1 MTVNRGRTSRSSR
14 TSALKVGDVAPDFEL
29 KSHDG
34 GNGNLSQFQGQKNV
48 VLAFY
53 PFAFS
58 EV

>member
-1 MTVNRGRTSRSSR
+1 ME
-14 TSALKVGDVAPDFEL
+14 VGDAGPDFEL

-34 GNGNLSQFQGQKNV
+34 ASRTLAEFASNKTV